1 MPPPTGRHTPPR
13 PQSWLLDGFPRTIE
27 QAQALESANIEVAAV
42 LSLDV
47 PDNEIIRRVGGT
59 ARATSRTS
67 VAACAK
73 NRRDPHPTAR
83 PDRPGR
89 YVHVASGR
97 VYNLE
102 YNPPKKAGF
111 DDLTGEPLVKRE
123 DDDEVPPAGAGWH
136 RFAAPRLSG
145 GVLTR
150 ALAVYAWPP
159 PQKNIRKR
167 LDAFHA
173 TAAPLLKYYEK
184 KGLLK
189 RFGGKTSDE
198 IYAKVQPELTSLLGG
213 K

>member
-1 MPPPTGRHTPPR
+1 
-13 PQSWLLDGFPRTIE
+13 
-27 QAQALESANIEVAAV
+27 V
-42 LSLDV
+42 L
-47 PDNEIIRRVGGT
+47 
-59 ARATSRTS
+59 
-67 VAACAK
+67 
-73 NRRDPHPTAR
+73 NRRKFKTAER
-83 PDRPGR
+83 FAHPGR

-102 YNPPKKAGF
+102 YNPPKKPGF

-123 DDDEVPPAGAGWH
+123 DDDEVSRAGTNSMSVTF
-136 RFAAPRLSG
+136 RPL
-145 GVLTR
+145 LTGAFPKR
-150 ALAVYAWPP
+150 VWPSH
-159 PQKNIRKR
+159 QKNIRKR
-167 LDAFHA
+167 LDTFHA